1 MKNLHLRRGFG
12 GPAKQERTVVL
23 IKPDGVK
30 RGLIGE
36 VISRI
41 EKRGLKIIALSM
53 ISPTRKQI
61 DEHYPKDLAWV
72 KRLGEKSLAT
82 YAKYG
87 WDAKKEMGTDD
98 PMKIGKSVR
107 GWILDFMTSGPSV
120 KIVVEGIHAV
130 EMVRKLVGNSIP
142 ALAEMGTIRGDF
154 TIDSYEISDIDSR
167 AVRNLIHASGSVAE
181 AEKEILI
188 WFKDEEIFSY
198 KLIQES
204 ILYDVNLD
212 GILE

>member
-1 MKNLHLRRGFG
+1 MVKKSLPTGRQ
-12 GPAKQERTVVL
+12 AKQERTVVL

-41 EKRGLKIIALSM
+41 ERRGLKVISLSM
-53 ISPTRKQI
+53 TSPTRNQI
-61 DEHYPKDLAWV
+61 DGHYPKGLAWV

-87 WDAKKEMGTDD
+87 WDAKREMGTKN

-107 GWILDFMTSGPSV
+107 KWILDFMISGPSV

-130 EMVRKLVGNSIP
+130 DMVRKLVGNSIP

-154 TIDSYEISDIDSR
+154 SVDSAALANKNKR
-167 AVRNLIHASGSVAE
+167 AVHNLIHASETPEE
-181 AEKEILI
+181 AKHELEFWFSPKEI
-188 WFKDEEIFSY
+188 FDYKRAEEDIMF
-198 KLIQES
+198 
-204 ILYDVNLD
+204 
-212 GILE
+212 

>member
-1 MKNLHLRRGFG
+1 MKN
-12 GPAKQERTVVL
+12 PKQERTVVL

-41 EKRGLKIIALSM
+41 EKRGLKIISLMM

-87 WDAKKEMGTDD
+87 WNAKQEMGTND

-154 TIDSYEISDIDSR
+154 SVDSAALANKNKR
-167 AVRNLIHASGSVAE
+167 AVHNLIHASETPEESKHE
-181 AEKEILI
+181 LSYWFSPKEI
-188 WFKDEEIFSY
+188 FDYKRAEEDIMF
-198 KLIQES
+198 
-204 ILYDVNLD
+204 
-212 GILE
+212 